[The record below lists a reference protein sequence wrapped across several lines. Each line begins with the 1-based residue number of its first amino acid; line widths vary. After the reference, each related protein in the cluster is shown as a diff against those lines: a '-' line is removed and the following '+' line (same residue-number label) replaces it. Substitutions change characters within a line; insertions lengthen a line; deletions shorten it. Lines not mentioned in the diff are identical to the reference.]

1 MIAATL
7 SLQLPNWLRVSLEHK
22 RDVNKRRSVDAR
34 ERFEGCEK
42 ADRYAIFSDYLSGLQ
57 MMLT

>member
-1 MIAATL
+1 VLAHTF
-7 SLQLPNWLRVSLEHK
+7 NWSRVSLEHK

-42 ADRYAIFSDYLSGLQ
+42 ADRYAIFSDCLSGLQ